1 MKNMNLLIIAIIL
14 LFIVCKD
21 LTNLDFLKK
30 IPIINNF
37 YSNIENRDIENREI
51 KSKELENDE
60 DLNASED
67 TLNIVNELH
76 TQLIS
81 KNNTVYFDILI
92 DNNNNGRLIFELF
105 NDIVPVTCKNFIEL
119 CKNKAYKNN
128 QFHRLIKNFCIQGGD
143 ITNQDGT
150 GGISIYGK
158 TFKDENFNIKHDKL
172 GMLSMANSGPDTNN
186 SQFFITL
193 KETPWLDGKHV
204 VFGQIKS
211 GLNLLKNFNNLEIK
225 DDKPVNNII
234 ISDCG
239 LI

>member
-128 QFHRLIKNFCIQGGD
+128 KFHRLIKNFCIQGGD

>member
-1 MKNMNLLIIAIIL
+1 MNLLIIAIIL